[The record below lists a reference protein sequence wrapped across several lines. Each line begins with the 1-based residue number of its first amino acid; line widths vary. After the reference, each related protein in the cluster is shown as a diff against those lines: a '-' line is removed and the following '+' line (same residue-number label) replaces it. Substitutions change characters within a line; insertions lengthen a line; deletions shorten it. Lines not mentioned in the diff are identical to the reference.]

1 MPYIRFEAGQLTP
14 AVRQQL
20 IRELTETSARIM
32 GIPTDYFFVAVH
44 ELPNENIAIA
54 GKDVNQ
60 LKAEIAARTP
70 PPSTGSTP

>member
-1 MPYIRFEAGQLTP
+1 MPYIRFEAGQLAQ

-20 IRELTETSARIM
+20 IRELTEVSARIT
-32 GIPTDYFFVAVH
+32 GIPTNHFFVAIH

-60 LKAEIAARTP
+60 LKAELAARTQHP
-70 PPSTGSTP
+70 